1 MCDSCICLILLF
13 LSKIPCYQH
22 IHADTDPDRRCIHQ
36 CCNGKRQ
43 GNRRQSIFTQ
53 PHYKRAVYQI
63 IGILQEHGNQRRY
76 RHLPDEL
83 SNRSD
88 RHFII
93 GLHTFPPL
101 HKLSGA
107 KKLRR
112 TAGDIK
118 SEQYSF
124 VCVQRDDR
132 LPGLDNPMQSPRRHA
147 RFPVASTPAGEPCR
161 FHCQKSHVPDV
172 PIRFPGQG
180 HGQRASYFQGRSFR
194 PQQRCLRSHL
204 PKPGSRQVRHNK
216 GLCCSPSL
224 LRLVLQS
231 PSYIWGL

>member
-1 MCDSCICLILLF
+1 MAYLGLR
-13 LSKIPCYQH
+13 KIK
-22 IHADTDPDRRCIHQ
+22 IAKL
-36 CCNGKRQ
+36 NGSTYDKPVSL
-43 GNRRQSIFTQ
+43 GKAIGLNVNPS
-53 PHYKRAVYQI
+53 YAEGSVY
-63 IGILQEHGNQRRY
+63 GD
-76 RHLPDEL
+76 DEL
-83 SNRSD
+83 AEYDKEFRYADVTLDTSTIPIEAD
-88 RHFII
+88 EQMF
-93 GLHTFPPL
+93 GHTVN
-101 HKLSGA
+101 KE
-107 KKLRR
+107 KNE
-112 TAGDIK
+112 IVYK

-132 LPGLDNPMQSPRRHA
+132 LPGPDNPMQSPRRHA

>member
-1 MCDSCICLILLF
+1 MCDGCICIILLF
-13 LSKIPCYQH
+13 LSKISCYQH

-36 CCNGKRQ
+36 CCNRECQ
-43 GNRRQSIFTQ
+43 RNSDQCILTQ
-53 PHYKRAVYQI
+53 PCHKRAVYQV

-76 RHLPDEL
+76 RHLPDEF

-101 HKLSGA
+101 HKVSGA
-107 KKLRR
+107 KNC
-112 TAGDIK
+112 AGQRDIK
-118 SEQYSF
+118 SERYSF
-124 VCVQRDDR
+124 VCVLRVDR
-132 LPGLDNPMQSPRRHA
+132 LPWPDSPMQSPRRHA
-147 RFPVASTPAGEPCR
+147 RFPVASTPAGEPCH

-172 PIRFPGQG
+172 PIQFPAQG
-180 HGQRASYFQGRSFR
+180 HGRRASCFRGLSFR
-194 PQQRCLRSHL
+194 PPQRYLRSHL
-204 PKPGSRQVRHNK
+204 PKLGSRQVRHNK

-231 PSYIWGL
+231 PAYIWGL